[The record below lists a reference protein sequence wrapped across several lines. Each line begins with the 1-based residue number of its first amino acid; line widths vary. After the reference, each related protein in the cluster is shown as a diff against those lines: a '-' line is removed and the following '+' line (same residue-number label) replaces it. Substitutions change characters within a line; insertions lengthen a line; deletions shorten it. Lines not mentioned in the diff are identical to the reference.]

1 MSEKNIIWDLSLIQ
15 KYNYAGSRYTSY
27 PTVLE
32 FNHYYSNSDF
42 IIASNRYPDR
52 PPVSLCTHSI
62 LS

>member
-42 IIASNRYPDR
+42 IIASNRYP
-52 PPVSLCTHSI
+52 
-62 LS
+62 